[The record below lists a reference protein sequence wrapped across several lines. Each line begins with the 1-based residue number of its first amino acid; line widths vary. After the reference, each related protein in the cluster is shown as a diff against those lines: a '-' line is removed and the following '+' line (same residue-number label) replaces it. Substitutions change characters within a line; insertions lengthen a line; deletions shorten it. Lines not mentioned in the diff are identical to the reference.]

1 MPPRARPLAA
11 ACLAAVVVL
20 TACGEHDDVARNDPG
35 ERRGPT
41 EEGESRTAVVAT
53 SVLLLPLAERAADV
67 VARPAGV
74 DVELKTT
81 ESDVALARLCAR
93 KVHVAL
99 SNRKMNAAD
108 RAVCRENG
116 VDPVRSLAG
125 HHVVALYRHPELRID
140 CLTVDQLRRLW
151 RSASEVERYS
161 DLGPGLPAREV
172 RLISYPPGSTAHDF
186 FARTLTRD
194 GRPLRA
200 DARSVADRLRLGR
213 EVRSTPDSLAF
224 GPYTRAFDG
233 ERPQLVAVDGGRG
246 CVKPSARTVQSG
258 AYTPLSRPLFMYSTR
273 QALAEPPVK
282 EFVDYVL
289 DAPRE
294 VAAYSGVVPPERP
307 QRPEAE
313 PR

>member
-1 MPPRARPLAA
+1 M
-11 ACLAAVVVL
+11 L
-20 TACGEHDDVARNDPG
+20 TACGENDDVARNDPG

-41 EEGESRTAVVAT
+41 EEGESGTAMVAA

-74 DVELKTT
+74 GVEVKAT

-125 HHVVALYRHPELRID
+125 HHAVALYRHPGLRID
-140 CLTVDQLRRLW
+140 CLSVPQLKRLW
-151 RSASEVERYS
+151 RRASEIERYS
-161 DLGPGLPAREV
+161 DLGPGLPDREV
-172 RLISYPPGSTAHDF
+172 RLISYPPGSAAYEL
-186 FARTLTRD
+186 FARRLTPD
-194 GRPLRA
+194 GEPLRA
-200 DARSVADRLRLGR
+200 GARSVADRLRLDR
-213 EVRSTPDSLAF
+213 EVRSTPGSLAF
-224 GPYTRAFDG
+224 GPYTRAFGG
-233 ERPQLVAVDGGRG
+233 ERPELVAVDGGRG
-246 CVKPSARTVQSG
+246 CVTPSARTVQSG
-258 AYTPLSRPLFMYSTR
+258 AYTPLSRPLFLYSTR
-273 QALAEPPVK
+273 RALERPPVK
-282 EFVDYVL
+282 AFVDYVL

-294 VAAYSGVVPPERP
+294 VAAYSGVLPPDRP